1 MFKKLWLKQ
10 KNGCLIKK
18 RVGIEE
24 TMQKLEITENCWSS
38 SDVNLD
44 CISRFKEIRTQN
56 INVIID
62 NLNINSI
69 AFKFDEL
76 RSLVTCIFGIL
87 IIIGTKIDET
97 FSLSQFHVV
106 GFSKPY
112 RLERN
117 RNDCGIIIYIREDIP
132 NKLLTRH
139 RFSKDITELFI
150 EVNFRKCTWLL
161 YRRYH
166 PPSST
171 DQYFFENIDQALDV
185 YCTNEKV
192 ILGENFNSKV
202 GKNCIDT
209 FMYHHHSQNTNT
221 QPYKNP
227 NNLTCIDLF
236 LTNSSRSFYKTE
248 TLFTGLSDFHKV
260 ILSIFKTTFTKSRAK
275 ETRKATSLKSLPL
288 NCWVIAQVTKK
299 FQIST
304 SLSKILY

>member
-209 FMYHHHSQNTNT
+209 FMYHHHSQNINT

-236 LTNSSRSFYKTE
+236 LTNRSR
-248 TLFTGLSDFHKV
+248 
-260 ILSIFKTTFTKSRAK
+260 TFTKSRAK

>member
-1 MFKKLWLKQ
+1 
-10 KNGCLIKK
+10 
-18 RVGIEE
+18 
-24 TMQKLEITENCWSS
+24 MQKLEITENCWSS

-44 CISRFKEIRTQN
+44 CISRFKEIRIQN

-161 YRRYH
+161 YR
-166 PPSST
+166 PSST

-185 YCTNEKV
+185 YCANEKV

-209 FMYHHHSQNTNT
+209 FMYHHHSQNINT